1 MSNPYPLAIYEI
13 QTGRLPGWGYEPVR
27 ITIPAHTFD
36 EVFEDLPV
44 DLRISADSG
53 ANHADL
59 SMVFTAL
66 GSDANRKRIC
76 IAAGDGMTPCS
87 VEITEWIT
95 ATPTATLTVTV
106 PLVNPGEDTHLYLYY
121 DPEHAEMTDWVTD
134 APAPP
139 DPQWAYN
146 IYPVA
151 CAATDVTV
159 YQQDVV
165 IHRSEGASYEE
176 TVGDLNVWHV
186 YVGDRCKSDYGDVR
200 FTDASGNAL
209 AYYLW
214 PDHDSSSARFC
225 VRLAGADV
233 VGELLVWY
241 GNPTATTTSDGD
253 AAFHLFD
260 QFDGTAIDTGKWDVI
275 QSGGLSVSGG
285 ELRASQGTNHYC
297 EISSRST
304 VPSNI
309 LIQFRIQ
316 SRTYYTSIGFG
327 NADLSGTG
335 SSIGLTYYTNY
346 DSAIY
351 SGPSAY
357 NKWIPPRSHTTT
369 STYGDVIPSPP
380 TGYYTEE
387 FVIPEGGK
395 LKERRNGGEWTV
407 STRYSGVSGP
417 KNIQFR
423 HYGGYAAAALDYI
436 LVRAYS
442 ATPPAAT
449 AFGPEQE
456 VVTPSDMYLVYDV
469 APAPLTLAAYVDA
482 YDYLSW
488 TRRYRRPGAWK
499 CQINRYLPAAK
510 EFIPGRLV
518 HFRRNGEDRLG
529 LIETRQISV
538 DISGRP
544 SEIWTVAGRE
554 VLGILGDRLCLHG
567 VSTGTGYDGQTGA
580 AETVMRH
587 YVDVNAINP
596 ADPGRIVP
604 FLTLSPTDDGRG
616 DTTTQKARFDVLVDL
631 LESICAAS
639 GLGYRGRWSW
649 DDRRLYFEVL
659 QGTDR
664 SGSVYLSPALGNCT
678 IKGYNESTN
687 LAPSVAAV
695 AGQGEAAARLLV
707 EVGAGIGFG
716 RREMFI
722 DARDLTTEA
731 DLRQRGAEKLA
742 EDGDTTTLEI
752 EYIQT
757 AAYQYGD
764 DFDIGDVVHVEYP
777 DIAAMDARIVEIVE
791 EYAREGEKLT
801 LVLGTEW
808 PDLTGV
814 LRLAQKD
821 NVVKRV

>member
-66 GSDANRKRIC
+66 GSYANRKRIC
-76 IAAGDGMTPCS
+76 VTAGDGLTPCY
-87 VEITEWIT
+87 VEIKEWNT

-139 DPQWAYN
+139 DPQWAYPQWAYPQWAY
-146 IYPVA
+146 IYPIA
-151 CAATDVTV
+151 CAATDVAV

-165 IHRSEGASYEE
+165 IHRSEGTSYEE
-176 TVGDLNVWHV
+176 TAGGLRVWHV
-186 YVGDRCKSDYGDVR
+186 YVGNRCKSDYGDVR

-214 PDHDSSSARFC
+214 PDYNSSSARFC

-233 VGELLVWY
+233 AGELLVWY

-253 AAFHLFD
+253 ATYHFFD
-260 QFDGTAIDTGKWDVI
+260 HFEGATLNTTKWSVA
-275 QSGGLSVSGG
+275 SGS
-285 ELRASQGTNHYC
+285 
-297 EISSRST
+297 
-304 VPSNI
+304 
-309 LIQFRIQ
+309 
-316 SRTYYTSIGFG
+316 
-327 NADLSGTG
+327 
-335 SSIGLTYYTNY
+335 
-346 DSAIY
+346 
-351 SGPSAY
+351 
-357 NKWIPPRSHTTT
+357 
-369 STYGDVIPSPP
+369 
-380 TGYYTEE
+380 
-387 FVIPEGGK
+387 
-395 LKERRNGGEWTV
+395 WTV
-407 STRYSGVSGP
+407 SDSAVHSSGSHPRLETVATPIASLSSGWIFEVRAKHATYTDENDAFFVRLGTTSGRYIIYHWKKSGNAGELGDPKLTIPGALSGHTWYR
-417 KNIQFR
+417 FSTVMA
-423 HYGGYAAAALDYI
+423 GTYAAGRTYADNGTMIGSVTGNDQTSATNCKISLGAYGTNGCFDYI
-436 LVRAYS
+436 IVRAYS

-456 VVTPSDMYLVYDV
+456 VVTPSDVYLVYDA

-482 YDYLSW
+482 YEYLSW
-488 TRRYRRPGAWK
+488 TRRYRRPGAWR

-510 EFIPGRLV
+510 EFVPGRLV

-538 DISGRP
+538 DTSGRP
-544 SEIWTVAGRE
+544 SEQWTIAGRE

-567 VSTGTGYDGQTGA
+567 VSTGTGYDVQTGP

-587 YVDVNAINP
+587 YVDANAINP
-596 ADPGRIVP
+596 ADYTRIVP
-604 FLTLSPTDDGRG
+604 FLSLAPTNAERG
-616 DTTTQKARFDVLVDL
+616 GTTKQSARFDVLADL

-649 DDRRLYFEVL
+649 DDRRLYFEVIE
-659 QGTDR
+659 GVDR
-664 SGSVYLSPALGNCT
+664 SDSVKLSPALGNCT
-678 IKGYNESTN
+678 IKGYHESTN
-687 LAPSVAAV
+687 LAPSVAVV
-695 AGQGEAAARLLV
+695 AGQGEAADRMV
-707 EVGAGIGFG
+707 VDVGTVDGLIGLA
-716 RREMFI
+716 RRERFV

-757 AAYQYGD
+757 AMYRYGE

-791 EYAREGEKLT
+791 EYAREGERLT